1 MPHAVRRGE
10 VAALVAASRQAQAA
24 EVAVRQMLGRLG
36 IPAENARP
44 VATLDDYGRPVVR
57 LTLSTDERD
66 QLVDEIA
73 AVLRQNK
80 TLKAR

>member
-1 MPHAVRRGE
+1 M
-10 VAALVAASRQAQAA
+10 LVASFRQAQAVEIA
-24 EVAVRQMLGRLG
+24 ARQMLRRLG

-66 QLVDEIA
+66 QVVDEIA
-73 AVLRQNK
+73 APC
-80 TLKAR
+80 ARTGP